1 MPLPSVVIAHQQ
13 GVGLSAYRRRVQSL
27 TVAVDRQYTLHG
39 ERRKSRNGKELV
51 VWHACTFGREIGE
64 IMPST
69 YQSDVAAEL
78 RRYISDGGASKMI
91 DMEVAGCSTDGESA
105 DA

>member
-1 MPLPSVVIAHQQ
+1 MPLPSVVVAHQQ

-39 ERRKSRNGKELV
+39 ERRRSRKGKEIIM
-51 VWHACTFGREIGE
+51 WHACTFGREIGE

-69 YQSDVAAEL
+69 RQAEVAAEL
-78 RRYISDGGASKMI
+78 RRYINDGGASRKLDLPMNG
-91 DMEVAGCSTDGESA
+91 MEEREDV
-105 DA
+105 